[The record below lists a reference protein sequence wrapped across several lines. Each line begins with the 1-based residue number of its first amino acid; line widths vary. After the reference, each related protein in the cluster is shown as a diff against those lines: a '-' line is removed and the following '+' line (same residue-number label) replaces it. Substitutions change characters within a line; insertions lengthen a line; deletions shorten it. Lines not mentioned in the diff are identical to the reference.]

1 MRNDY
6 NAENVAKYIND
17 FVKHEEWFD
26 DGFFE
31 HLSCLFTTLALMCDF
46 EADTSTCDDLVFAL
60 WTDVYKYSDSYNNG
74 KFGDEDYDE
83 FYNMMVK
90 WIV

>member
-6 NAENVAKYIND
+6 DAENVVQFID
-17 FVKHEEWFD
+17 EFVRHEEYFD
-26 DGFFE
+26 NVFFE
-31 HLSCLFTTLALMCDF
+31 RLSCMFTTLACMCDIDV
-46 EADTSTCDDLVFAL
+46 DTYACDTLIKAL
-60 WTDVYKYSDSYNNG
+60 WEDIESNCDAHYTS
-74 KFGDEDYDE
+74 EDYDE

>member
-6 NAENVAKYIND
+6 DAENVVQFID
-17 FVKHEEWFD
+17 EFVKGEEHFD
-26 DGFFE
+26 STFFE
-31 HLSCLFTTLALMCDF
+31 RLSCMFTTLACMCEID
-46 EADTSTCDDLVFAL
+46 ADTYVCDTLIKGLWEDIESNCDLHF
-60 WTDVYKYSDSYNNG
+60 TS
-74 KFGDEDYDE
+74 EDYDE

>member
-6 NAENVAKYIND
+6 KAENVVKFMDD
-17 FVKHEEWFD
+17 FVKHEEDFGRD
-26 DGFFE
+26 FFE
-31 HLSCLFTTLALMCDF
+31 RLSCMFTTLALMCDVD
-46 EADTSTCDDLVFAL
+46 ADTYVCDTLIRGLWEDIESNCDLHF
-60 WTDVYKYSDSYNNG
+60 TS
-74 KFGDEDYDE
+74 EDYDE

>member
-6 NAENVAKYIND
+6 DAENVVQFID
-17 FVKHEEWFD
+17 EFVRHEERFD
-26 DGFFE
+26 NVFFE
-31 HLSCLFTTLALMCDF
+31 RLSCMFTTLAHMCEID
-46 EADTSTCDDLVFAL
+46 ADTYACDTLIKGLWEDIESNCDLHF
-60 WTDVYKYSDSYNNG
+60 TS
-74 KFGDEDYDE
+74 EDYDE

>member
-6 NAENVAKYIND
+6 NAENVVQFID
-17 FVKHEEWFD
+17 EFVRHEEDFGNW
-26 DGFFE
+26 FFE
-31 HLSCLFTTLALMCDF
+31 KLSCMFTTVALMCDIDV
-46 EADTSTCDDLVFAL
+46 DTYACDTLIKGL
-60 WTDVYKYSDSYNNG
+60 WEDIESNCDAPLTS
-74 KFGDEDYDE
+74 EDYDE

>member
-6 NAENVAKYIND
+6 DAENVVQFID
-17 FVKHEEWFD
+17 EFIRHEECFD
-26 DGFFE
+26 NVFFE
-31 HLSCLFTTLALMCDF
+31 RLSCMFTTLACMCEID
-46 EADTSTCDDLVFAL
+46 ADTYACDTLINGLWEDVNENCDLAFA
-60 WTDVYKYSDSYNNG
+60 S
-74 KFGDEDYDE
+74 EDYDL

>member
-6 NAENVAKYIND
+6 DAENVVQFID
-17 FVKHEEWFD
+17 EFVRHEEYFD
-26 DGFFE
+26 NVFFE
-31 HLSCLFTTLALMCDF
+31 RLSCMFTTLAHMCDIDV
-46 EADTSTCDDLVFAL
+46 DTYACDTLIKGLWEDINANCDLHF
-60 WTDVYKYSDSYNNG
+60 TS
-74 KFGDEDYDE
+74 EDYDE

>member
-6 NAENVAKYIND
+6 DAENVVQFID
-17 FVKHEEWFD
+17 EFVRHEERFD
-26 DGFFE
+26 NVFFE
-31 HLSCLFTTLALMCDF
+31 RLSNFFTTLAFMCDID
-46 EADTSTCDDLVFAL
+46 ADTYACDTLIKGL
-60 WTDVYKYSDSYNNG
+60 WEDINANCDAHFTS
-74 KFGDEDYDE
+74 EDYDE

>member
-6 NAENVAKYIND
+6 DAENVVQFID
-17 FVKHEEWFD
+17 EFVKHEEHFD
-26 DGFFE
+26 RDFFE
-31 HLSCLFTTLALMCDF
+31 RLSCMFTTLAHMC
-46 EADTSTCDDLVFAL
+46 EIDTDTYVCDTLIKGL
-60 WTDVYKYSDSYNNG
+60 WEDIEENCDAHFTS
-74 KFGDEDYDE
+74 EDYDE